1 MTIGHDWQPDP
12 RQVYEPEL
20 CRLQTVYRILT
31 AHRYYDCAEC
41 HGRINV
47 GEKHDAV
54 AVAGAGIGGYTN
66 PGRIHCDC
74 REGFIKRQNERYA
87 ELHRTLLSIC
97 AWCGLYLGYKD
108 GQGQTGLSHGLCGE
122 CEKVWMEEVK

>member
-12 RQVYEPEL
+12 RQVYEPDL

-31 AHRYYDCAEC
+31 ARRYYDCAEC

-54 AVAGAGIGGYTN
+54 AVAGAGLRGYTH

-74 REGFIKRQNERYA
+74 RKEYIKRQNERYA
-87 ELHRTLLSIC
+87 EQWGILLSIC
-97 AWCGLYLGYKD
+97 MICGVYYGYKD
-108 GQGQTGLSHGLCGE
+108 GEGVTGLSGGPCKE
-122 CEKVWMEEVK
+122 CEPEWMEKVK